1 MCYRSDLVIGAGA
14 LLRPNVELRAAV
26 ASPLLMWG
34 VQHPVSRNVHAV
46 AREDRVIAPDERT
59 CIRPRIFELFR
70 DVSRTRCL
78 ADQMRTKTAV
88 SGPVRG
94 SVEGSSVQ
102 RFTLD
107 DKSFGCGALGK
118 IRTCDTRFRKPV
130 LYPLSYEGLVSQN
143 RWYVGI
149 FRLSFKS
156 TMSRDSGLG
165 RTWAAPYRAS
175 IESARSSRSSS

>member
-1 MCYRSDLVIGAGA
+1 M
-14 LLRPNVELRAAV
+14 

-130 LYPLSYEGLVSQN
+130 LYPLSYEGSVFRTTWSSGLFPLLVQVN
-143 RWYVGI
+143 NVPRFG
-149 FRLSFKS
+149 L
-156 TMSRDSGLG
+156 GPHLG
-165 RTWAAPYRAS
+165 RTVPS
-175 IESARSSRSSS
+175 IHRICEVLEVVFIEV